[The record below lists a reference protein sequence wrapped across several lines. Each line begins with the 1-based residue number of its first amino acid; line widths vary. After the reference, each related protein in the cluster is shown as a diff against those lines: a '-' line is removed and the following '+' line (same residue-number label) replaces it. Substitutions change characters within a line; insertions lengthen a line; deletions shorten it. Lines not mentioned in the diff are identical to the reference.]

1 MSSFESV
8 ADFFAMSGYGK
19 YVWPCMLLGFGV
31 VVLNAWLAVR
41 ALADAPSGLTAPFA
55 TSPRAR

>member
-1 MSSFESV
+1 MSSFATL

-31 VVLNAWLAVR
+31 VLLNAWLAAR
-41 ALADAPSGLTAPFA
+41 SLAN
-55 TSPRAR
+55 ARQEARRRLEMNS

>member
-1 MSSFESV
+1 MSSFESL

-19 YVWPCMLLGFGV
+19 YVWLCMLLGFGV

-41 ALADAPSGLTAPFA
+41 ALANARRDARRRLEMNQ
-55 TSPRAR
+55 